1 MNGNPLSLLTNG
13 SVPLA
18 AVALAGS
25 ALAGASH
32 AASITQPYHFTS
44 PDLMPGAISCEQLTA
59 VRAPDLRVR
68 RATAIRPDPTWTIP
82 HPRQAD
88 PAAEIET
95 QFCRVEA
102 TVEDEIDF
110 ELWLPL
116 REEWNGRMLGTG
128 NGGFAGFLRFDGL
141 AHGVQRGFA
150 TLSTNT
156 GHLIDEQNWSIGHPR
171 RLENYGH
178 RGQHLSAVNARILID
193 AFYGS
198 APRYSYFMGCSGGG
212 MQAINEVQRYPSD
225 YDGVIAGAHGYSI
238 AGISA
243 RWLESALIGREWP
256 GTALSQEDWGQI
268 ARAGVAQ
275 CDRDDG
281 VADGIIGNPRSCSFS
296 IADTPGL
303 SAEKIE
309 TAERVLGPVL
319 GENGRVLF
327 EGFLPGAEF
336 TAIGER
342 GRPGEFFGEWYYRDP
357 DWDASQFD
365 ASHDVPLIE
374 NAIPGVVF
382 STPHIGAFAR
392 RGGKLISYQGWND
405 GIVPGEATIAY
416 YEGVREYL
424 GEEATDSFYRLFLA
438 PGVDHCAG
446 GVGADTF
453 GQTFLAPSPEPATAR
468 NDILLAMMR
477 WVEEGVA
484 PEELTAAK
492 VEEGE
497 VVFSRPLCRYPAH
510 PVYKGSGDPDLAE
523 NFTCET
529 D

>member
-1 MNGNPLSLLTNG
+1 MALT
-13 SVPLA
+13 PLA
-18 AVALAGS
+18 FAAGLLIHTSSAGQVIEPYTFSSRDLASGAV
-25 ALAGASH
+25 
-32 AASITQPYHFTS
+32 
-44 PDLMPGAISCEQLTA
+44 SCEQLTT

-68 RATAIRPDPTWTIP
+68 RATTILPDPTWTIP
-82 HPRQAD
+82 HPRPGD
-88 PAAEIET
+88 PVAEIET
-95 QFCRVEA
+95 AFCRVEA
-102 TVEDEIDF
+102 TAEDEIDF

-116 REEWNGRMLGTG
+116 REAWNGRMLGTG
-128 NGGFAGFLRFDGL
+128 NGGFAGFLRYDGL
-141 AHGVQRGFA
+141 AHGLQRGFA

-156 GHLIDEQNWSIGHPR
+156 GHLIEEQNWSIGHPR

-178 RGQHLSAVNARILID
+178 RGQHLSAVNARVLID
-193 AFYGS
+193 AFYGR
-198 APRYSYFMGCSGGG
+198 APQYSYFMGCSGGG

-256 GTALSQEDWGQI
+256 GTALSQEEWGMI

-275 CDRDDG
+275 CDGDDG
-281 VADGIIGNPRSCSFS
+281 VADGIISNPQSCSFR

-303 SAEKIE
+303 SPGKIA
-309 TAERVLGPVL
+309 TAERILGPVT
-319 GENGRVLF
+319 GEDGRILF

-357 DWDASQFD
+357 DWDASLFD
-365 ASHDVPLIE
+365 ATRDVPLIE

-392 RGGKLISYQGWND
+392 RGGKLISYQGWDD

-416 YEGVREYL
+416 YQGVRDYL
-424 GEEATDSFYRLFLA
+424 GEEMTDSFYRLFLA

-453 GQTFLAPSPEPATAR
+453 GQTFLAPSPDPATPQ

-477 WVEEGVA
+477 WVEEGIA
-484 PEELTAAK
+484 PDQLEAAK
-492 VEEGE
+492 VEDGK
-497 VVFSRPLCRYPAH
+497 VSFSRPLCRFPAH
-510 PVYKGSGDPDLAE
+510 PVYKGSGDPDMAE

-529 D
+529 G